1 MRNLPPRS
9 LRVIRTSFI
18 VGTANKISFSETWPV
33 PEDFNEEEES
43 LYRELCVGNQLTV
56 PEAQAC
62 VRALRG

>member
-1 MRNLPPRS
+1 
-9 LRVIRTSFI
+9 VIRTSFI